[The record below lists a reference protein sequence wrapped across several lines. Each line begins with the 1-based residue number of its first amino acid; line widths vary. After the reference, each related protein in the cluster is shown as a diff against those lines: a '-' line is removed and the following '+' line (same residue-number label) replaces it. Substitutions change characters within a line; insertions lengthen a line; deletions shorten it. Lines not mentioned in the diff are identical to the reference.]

1 MNQIGFHLYRTI
13 YNNEIMKKLILLL
26 FLTPL
31 FTNAEEELKRVL
43 QIYRMS
49 SELDESLAA
58 GDCLYEF
65 EFNAS
70 YNRTTPPS
78 VQYSI
83 DGENGEQQLNNRFI
97 TIKAKPG
104 KHIFQFYY
112 NELYYEVYSDSL
124 KIKSRHRDR
133 YMVTLQQ
140 AMAEPV
146 MSEKP
151 VIYLYP
157 QQSIGVS
164 VKMDIHGENSFLYP
178 AYNDSW
184 EFTAQPN
191 GDLVFGE
198 DTYNYLFWEATNH
211 VILTPKQT
219 STGFFVKGKSAI
231 PFLEEKLTDA
241 GLNSKEQA
249 DFITYWGPR
258 LAQNKLNFVHFE
270 FNETCNKYADLEI
283 SPKPDNLYRIYM
295 VWGAVS
301 EEFEVKKQEIEQF
314 DRSGFSVLEW
324 GGQESHIRFRDSRSS
339 AVVK

>member
-1 MNQIGFHLYRTI
+1 
-13 YNNEIMKKLILLL
+13 MKKLIFLL

-31 FTNAEEELKRVL
+31 FSHAEELKRVV
-43 QIYRMS
+43 QISRVS

-65 EFNAS
+65 EFNPP
-70 YNRTTPPS
+70 YNREASTS

-104 KHIFQFYY
+104 NHIFQFYY
-112 NELYYEVYSDSL
+112 SENYYEVYSDSL
-124 KIKSRHRDR
+124 NIKSRHRDR
-133 YMVTLQQ
+133 YRVNLQQ
-140 AMAEPV
+140 AMSEPV

-157 QQSIGVS
+157 QQSTEVS
-164 VKMDIHGENSFLYP
+164 VKMDIHGENTFLYP
-178 AYNDSW
+178 AYKDSW

-198 DTYNYLFWEATNH
+198 DTYNYLFWEATSSVH
-211 VILTPKQT
+211 LKTKQT
-219 STGFFVKGKSAI
+219 ASGFFVEGESAI
-231 PFLEEKLTDA
+231 SFLEEKLTAA

-258 LAQNKLNFVHFE
+258 LAQYKLNFVHFE
-270 FNETCNKYADLEI
+270 FNETCNKYADIAI

-295 VWGAVS
+295 VWSSVS
-301 EEFEVKKQEIEQF
+301 KEFDINHQEMEKF

-324 GGQESHIRFRDSRSS
+324 GGQESYIRRMPF
-339 AVVK
+339 

>member
-1 MNQIGFHLYRTI
+1 
-13 YNNEIMKKLILLL
+13 MKKLIFLL

-31 FTNAEEELKRVL
+31 FTHAEEVELKRMV
-43 QIYRMS
+43 QIYQMS
-49 SELDESLAA
+49 SELDKSLAA

-65 EFNAS
+65 EFNAP
-70 YNRTTPPS
+70 YNRGASTS

-112 NELYYEVYSDSL
+112 NENYLEVYSDSL
-124 KIKSRHRDR
+124 EVKSRHRDR
-133 YMVTLQQ
+133 YMVNLQQ
-140 AMAEPV
+140 AMRAAPV

-157 QQSIGVS
+157 QQSTEVS
-164 VKMDIHGENSFLYP
+164 VKMDIHGENTFLYP
-178 AYNDSW
+178 AYKDSW

-191 GDLVFGE
+191 GDLVFGK
-198 DTYNYLFWEATNH
+198 DTYNYLFWEASSSVH
-211 VILTPKQT
+211 LTTEQIT
-219 STGFFVKGKSAI
+219 SGFFVEGKSAI
-231 PFLEEKLTDA
+231 PFLEEKLTA
-241 GLNSKEQA
+241 VGLNSKEQA

-258 LAQNKLNFVHFE
+258 LAQYKLNLVHFE
-270 FNETCNKYADLEI
+270 FNETCNKYADIAI

-295 VWGAVS
+295 VWSSVS
-301 EEFEVKKQEIEQF
+301 KEFDINHQEMEKF

-324 GGQESHIRFRDSRSS
+324 GGQESHTWEECG
-339 AVVK
+339 VK